1 MDDPQQAI
9 LGTGW
14 SFPPTF
20 SRLDFSVVMASGI
33 EDVRQSLWVLFSTML
48 GERVMLPDYGT
59 QIWQMVFSSINTTL
73 LTQLADMVSQAILYW
88 EPRIDVVDISV
99 TPDASDAGRVLIMVD
114 YVVRRTNARSNLVY
128 PFYLQEMTLPVQE
141 P

>member
-1 MDDPQQAI
+1 MDDPEQAI

-20 SRLDFSVVMASGI
+20 SRADVSVVMVSGV
-33 EDVRQSLWVLFSTML
+33 DNVRQSLWVLFSTAL
-48 GERVMLPDYGT
+48 GERVMLPDYGS
-59 QIWQMVFSSINTTL
+59 QIWQMVFRSINTTL

-114 YVVRRTNARSNLVY
+114 YVVRRTNSRSNMVY
-128 PFYLQEMTLPVQE
+128 PFYITEGTGG
-141 P
+141 